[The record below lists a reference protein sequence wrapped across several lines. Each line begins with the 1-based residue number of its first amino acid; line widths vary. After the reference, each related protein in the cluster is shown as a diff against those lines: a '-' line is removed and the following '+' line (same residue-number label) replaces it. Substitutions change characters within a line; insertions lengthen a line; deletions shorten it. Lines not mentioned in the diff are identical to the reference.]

1 MARACDVACHVAH
14 FAKRLPFR
22 ISTSYNVVLGRSRHK
37 EATLKILKLP
47 KGKLDLF
54 ASVVQQFGELHAPV
68 EQDGKYVFKRLTRWS
83 DARLEYDRTILPPK
97 KYFLPARETLFRYRP
112 GEGFVPCTDGLDQ
125 RIILFGVH
133 ACDVYA
139 INILDRVFVG
149 KYKDP
154 YYQAR
159 RKNIAIIGIDCTPD
173 KQCFCR
179 SMRADFVD
187 HGFDLFFYDTGDYYQ
202 ALVGTA
208 LGDDMVLATGSLFE
222 PVDADDI
229 DAYKARS
236 LDKRRA
242 FQLEVEI
249 RDLPE
254 IFEMEYQS
262 GMWNELGQKCLSCG
276 SCSMVCPTCYCYD
289 VSDDVELGTRAGKR
303 TRYWDSCLFYTHA
316 QVASGENFRGTRA
329 SRIKFR
335 FYHKQRGFVAE
346 YGRPS
351 CVGCGRCISACP
363 VNIDVVQVI
372 DRLRR
377 VQDVASR

>member
-1 MARACDVACHVAH
+1 V
-14 FAKRLPFR
+14 
-22 ISTSYNVVLGRSRHK
+22 
-37 EATLKILKLP
+37 KILKLR
-47 KGKLDLF
+47 KARLDLF

-68 EQDGKYVFKRLTRWS
+68 EQDGRYAFKRLTRWS
-83 DARLEYDRTILPPK
+83 EARLDYDRTILPPK
-97 KYFLPARETLFRYRP
+97 KYFLPPRETLFRYSP
-112 GEGFVPCTDGLDQ
+112 DEGFAPCAEGLNQ

-139 INILDRVFVG
+139 INILDQVFAG
-149 KYKDP
+149 RYNDP

-159 RKNIAIIGIDCTPD
+159 RKNVAIIGIDCTPD
-173 KQCFCR
+173 KHCFCR

-187 HGFDLFFYDTGDYYQ
+187 QGFDLFFYDTGDYYQ

-208 LGDDMVLATGSLFE
+208 LGDDMVLAAGNIFEAVGS
-222 PVDADDI
+222 ADI
-229 DAYKARS
+229 DDYKRRS
-236 LDKRRA
+236 WDKRRA

-262 GMWNELGQKCLSCG
+262 EVWQELGEKCLSCG
-276 SCSMVCPTCYCYD
+276 SCSMVCPTCYCFD
-289 VSDDVELGTRAGKR
+289 VADGVELGSRAGQR
-303 TRYWDSCLFYTHA
+303 ARSWDSCLFANHA
-316 QVASGENFRGTRA
+316 QVASGENFRGPRA

-351 CVGCGRCISACP
+351 CVGCGRCITACP
-363 VNIDVVQVI
+363 VDIDVVQVL

-377 VQDVASR
+377 VQDVANR